1 MRVTLDAILW
11 EDALCGGERGVCPT
25 ADGRSNGFGRFAVI
39 LDAAVYADGRRIAHE
54 TLEEAFR
61 GRREPNTFA
70 AVAVREPSEE
80 EIDSIAGELGLSKP
94 RVENAI
100 KRPPRATIQRYENL
114 LIIWLASVRYS
125 DPEEGA
131 RIGWICVLLGEGL
144 LVALSFGEGVKE
156 LENVKQHVE
165 SEPERLWENPWHVL
179 REILNEAFD
188 NYDSAVENLD
198 GDVSQA
204 EREVFDGRAV
214 ASRRVHALTRVV
226 IAMHEAIEPF
236 SEALDRFLV
245 DAHHEVREDLSQ
257 ARRRVRRVG
266 EKLEGFQNLLSS
278 LLNVNLAMVGQ
289 KISAWGAI
297 LIVPTLIAGIFGM
310 NFEGIWLKDH
320 PYGFELMLVLMVAI
334 GALLYYRF
342 KRSGWL

>member
-1 MRVTLDAILW
+1 
-11 EDALCGGERGVCPT
+11 
-25 ADGRSNGFGRFAVI
+25 VI
-39 LDAAVYADGRRIAHE
+39 LDATVYADGRRVAHK

-61 GRREPNTFA
+61 GRRDPDTFA
-70 AVAVREPSEE
+70 AVAVHEPNEE

-100 KRPPRATIQRYENL
+100 KRPPRATIQSNENL
-114 LIIWLASVRYS
+114 LIIWLASVRYA

-144 LVALSFGEGVKE
+144 LVTLSFGEGVKE
-156 LENVKQHVE
+156 LEGVRQRLE
-165 SEPERLWENPWHVL
+165 SEPEKPWEGPWHVL
-179 REILNEAFD
+179 GEILDEAFD

-204 EREVFDGRAV
+204 EKEVFDGSAV

-226 IAMHEAIEPF
+226 IEMHEAIEPF
-236 SEALDRFLV
+236 SEALDRFLDDV
-245 DAHHEVREDLSQ
+245 EHEVREDLSQ
-257 ARRRVRRVG
+257 TQRRVRRVG

-310 NFEGIWLKDH
+310 NFEGVWLKH
-320 PYGFELMLVLMVAI
+320 YPYGFELMLVLMLAI
-334 GALLYYRF
+334 GALLYYWF
-342 KRSGWL
+342 KRSGGL

>member
-1 MRVTLDAILW
+1 LPI
-11 EDALCGGERGVCPT
+11 
-25 ADGRSNGFGRFAVI
+25 ADGYSDGFGRFVVI
-39 LDAAVYADGRRIAHE
+39 LEAAVYADGRRVAHE

-61 GRREPNTFA
+61 GRDEPNTFA
-70 AVAVREPSEE
+70 AVAVHEPNEE

-94 RVENAI
+94 LVENAI
-100 KRPPRATIQRYENL
+100 KRPPRATIQSHENI
-114 LIIWLASVRYS
+114 LIIWLASVRYA

-144 LVALSFGEGVKE
+144 LAALSFGEGDKE
-156 LENVKQHVE
+156 LENLRQHLE
-165 SEPERLWENPWHVL
+165 SEPERLWESPWHVL
-179 REILNEAFD
+179 SEILDETFD
-188 NYDSAVENLD
+188 TYDTAVENLD
-198 GDVSQA
+198 DDVSQA
-204 EREVFDGRAV
+204 EKEVFDGSAV

-226 IAMHEAIEPF
+226 IEMHEAIEPF
-236 SEALDRFLV
+236 SEALDRFLE
-245 DAHHEVREDLSQ
+245 DADNEVREDLSQ
-257 ARRRVRRVG
+257 ARRRARRVG

-310 NFEGIWLKDH
+310 NFEGVWLKHH

-334 GALLYYRF
+334 GALLYYWF

>member
-1 MRVTLDAILW
+1 
-11 EDALCGGERGVCPT
+11 
-25 ADGRSNGFGRFAVI
+25 VI
-39 LDAAVYADGRRIAHE
+39 LDAAVYADGRRVAHK

-61 GRREPNTFA
+61 GRREPDTFA
-70 AVAVREPSEE
+70 AVAVHEPNEE

-100 KRPPRATIQRYENL
+100 KRPPRATIQSNENL
-114 LIIWLASVRYS
+114 LIIWLASVRYA

-156 LENVKQHVE
+156 LENVRQHLE
-165 SEPERLWENPWHVL
+165 SEPERHWESPWHVL
-179 REILNEAFD
+179 GEILDEAFD
-188 NYDSAVENLD
+188 NYDTAVENLD

-204 EREVFDGRAV
+204 ERKVFDGSAV

-226 IAMHEAIEPF
+226 IEMHEAIEPF
-236 SEALDRFLV
+236 SEALDRFLG
-245 DAHHEVREDLSQ
+245 DADHEVREDLSQ

-266 EKLEGFQNLLSS
+266 EKLEGLQNLLSS

-310 NFEGIWLKDH
+310 NFEGVWLKHH
-320 PYGFELMLVLMVAI
+320 PYGFELMLVLMLAI
-334 GALLYYRF
+334 GALLYYWF

>member
-1 MRVTLDAILW
+1 
-11 EDALCGGERGVCPT
+11 
-25 ADGRSNGFGRFAVI
+25 VI
-39 LDAAVYADGRRIAHE
+39 LDTAVYADGRRVAHE

-61 GRREPNTFA
+61 DRRDPDTFA
-70 AVAVREPSEE
+70 AVAIHEPNEE
-80 EIDSIAGELGLSKP
+80 EIDAIAGELGLSKS

-100 KRPPRATIQRYENL
+100 KRPPRATIQRHENL

-125 DPEEGA
+125 GREEGA
-131 RIGWICVLLGEGL
+131 QIGWICVLLEEGL
-144 LVALSFGEGVKE
+144 LVALSFGEGVEE
-156 LENVKQHVE
+156 LANVRQHIE
-165 SEPERLWENPWHVL
+165 SEPKRLWESPWHVL
-179 REILNEAFD
+179 RVVLGEAID
-188 NYDSAVENLD
+188 NYDRAVETLD
-198 GDVSQA
+198 GNVSQA
-204 EREVFDGRAV
+204 EREVFDGNAA

-226 IAMHEAIEPF
+226 IEMHEAIEPF
-236 SEALDRFLV
+236 SEALDRFLGHA
-245 DAHHEVREDLSQ
+245 DQGVREDLSQ

-320 PYGFELMLVLMVAI
+320 PYGFELMLVLMFAI
-334 GALLYYRF
+334 GTLLYYWF

>member
-1 MRVTLDAILW
+1 
-11 EDALCGGERGVCPT
+11 
-25 ADGRSNGFGRFAVI
+25 VI
-39 LDAAVYADGRRIAHE
+39 LDAAVYADGRRVAHK

-61 GRREPNTFA
+61 GRREPDTFA
-70 AVAVREPSEE
+70 AVTVHEPNEE

-100 KRPPRATIQRYENL
+100 KRPPRATIQSNENL
-114 LIIWLASVRYS
+114 LIIWLASVRYA

-144 LVALSFGEGVKE
+144 LVALSFGEGEKE
-156 LENVKQHVE
+156 LESVRRRLE
-165 SEPERLWENPWHVL
+165 SEPEKPWEGPWHVL
-179 REILNEAFD
+179 GEILDEAFD

-204 EREVFDGRAV
+204 EKEVFDGSAV

-226 IAMHEAIEPF
+226 IEMHEAIEPF
-236 SEALDRFLV
+236 SEALDRFLD
-245 DAHHEVREDLSQ
+245 DAEHEAREDLSQ
-257 ARRRVRRVG
+257 TQRRVRRVG

-310 NFEGIWLKDH
+310 NFEGVWLKH
-320 PYGFELMLVLMVAI
+320 YPYGFELMLVLMVAI
-334 GALLYYRF
+334 GALLYYWF

>member
-1 MRVTLDAILW
+1 M
-11 EDALCGGERGVCPT
+11 
-25 ADGRSNGFGRFAVI
+25 I
-39 LDAAVYADGRRIAHE
+39 LDAAVYADGRRVAHK

-61 GRREPNTFA
+61 GRREPDTFA
-70 AVAVREPSEE
+70 AVAVHEPNEE

-100 KRPPRATIQRYENL
+100 KRPPRATIQSNENL
-114 LIIWLASVRYS
+114 LIIWLASVRYA

-156 LENVKQHVE
+156 LESVRQRLE
-165 SEPERLWENPWHVL
+165 SEPEKPWEGPWHVL
-179 REILNEAFD
+179 GEILDVAFD

-198 GDVSQA
+198 SDISQA
-204 EREVFDGRAV
+204 EKEVFDGSAV

-226 IAMHEAIEPF
+226 IEMHEAIEPF
-236 SEALDRFLV
+236 SEALDRFLD
-245 DAHHEVREDLSQ
+245 DAEHEVREDLSQ
-257 ARRRVRRVG
+257 TQRSVRRVG

-310 NFEGIWLKDH
+310 NFEGVWLKH
-320 PYGFELMLVLMVAI
+320 YPYGFELMLVLMLAI
-334 GALLYYRF
+334 GALLYYWF

>member
-1 MRVTLDAILW
+1 M
-11 EDALCGGERGVCPT
+11 
-25 ADGRSNGFGRFAVI
+25 I
-39 LDAAVYADGRRIAHE
+39 LDAAVYADGRRVAHK

-61 GRREPNTFA
+61 GRREPDTFA
-70 AVAVREPSEE
+70 AVTVHEPNEE

-100 KRPPRATIQRYENL
+100 KRPPRATIQSNENL
-114 LIIWLASVRYS
+114 LIIWLASVRYA

-144 LVALSFGEGVKE
+144 LVALSFGEGEKE
-156 LENVKQHVE
+156 LESVRRRLE
-165 SEPERLWENPWHVL
+165 SEPEMPWEGPWHVL
-179 REILNEAFD
+179 GEILDEAFD

-204 EREVFDGRAV
+204 EKEVFDGSAV

-226 IAMHEAIEPF
+226 IEMHEAIEPF
-236 SEALDRFLV
+236 SEALDRFLD
-245 DAHHEVREDLSQ
+245 DAEHEAREDLSQ
-257 ARRRVRRVG
+257 TQRRVRRVG

-310 NFEGIWLKDH
+310 NFEGVWLKH
-320 PYGFELMLVLMVAI
+320 YPYGFELMLVLMVAI
-334 GALLYYRF
+334 GALLYYWF

>member
-1 MRVTLDAILW
+1 M
-11 EDALCGGERGVCPT
+11 
-25 ADGRSNGFGRFAVI
+25 I
-39 LDAAVYADGRRIAHE
+39 LDTAVYADGRRIAHE

-61 GRREPNTFA
+61 GRGEPNTFA
-70 AVAVREPSEE
+70 AVAVHEPNEG

-94 RVENAI
+94 RVESAI
-100 KRPPRATIQRYENL
+100 KRPPRATIQRHENL
-114 LIIWLASVRYS
+114 LIIWLASVRYAG
-125 DPEEGA
+125 PEEGA

-156 LENVKQHVE
+156 LENVKQHLE
-165 SEPERLWENPWHVL
+165 SESERHWESPWHVL
-179 REILNEAFD
+179 GEILDEAFD
-188 NYDSAVENLD
+188 HYDSAVENLD
-198 GDVSQA
+198 GDVSHA
-204 EREVFDGRAV
+204 EREVFDGSAV

-226 IAMHEAIEPF
+226 IELHEAIEPF
-236 SEALDRFLV
+236 SEALDRFLE
-245 DAHHEVREDLSQ
+245 DADREVREDLSQ

-310 NFEGIWLKDH
+310 NFEGVWLKHH

-334 GALLYYRF
+334 GALLYSWF

>member
-1 MRVTLDAILW
+1 
-11 EDALCGGERGVCPT
+11 
-25 ADGRSNGFGRFAVI
+25 VI
-39 LDAAVYADGRRIAHE
+39 LDAAVYADGRRVAHK

-61 GRREPNTFA
+61 GRREPDTFA
-70 AVAVREPSEE
+70 AVAVHEPNEE

-100 KRPPRATIQRYENL
+100 KRPPRATIQSNENL
-114 LIIWLASVRYS
+114 LIIWLASVRYA

-144 LVALSFGEGVKE
+144 LVTLSFGEGVKE
-156 LENVKQHVE
+156 LEGVRQRLE
-165 SEPERLWENPWHVL
+165 SEPEKPWEGPWHVL
-179 REILNEAFD
+179 GEILDEAFD

-204 EREVFDGRAV
+204 EKEVFDGSAV

-226 IAMHEAIEPF
+226 IEMDEAIEPF
-236 SEALDRFLV
+236 SEALDRFLDDV
-245 DAHHEVREDLSQ
+245 EHEVREDLSQ
-257 ARRRVRRVG
+257 TQRRVRRVG

-310 NFEGIWLKDH
+310 NFEGVWLKH
-320 PYGFELMLVLMVAI
+320 YPYGFELMLVLMLAI
-334 GALLYYRF
+334 GALLYYWF

>member
-1 MRVTLDAILW
+1 M
-11 EDALCGGERGVCPT
+11 
-25 ADGRSNGFGRFAVI
+25 I
-39 LDAAVYADGRRIAHE
+39 LDAAVYADGRRVAYE

-70 AVAVREPSEE
+70 AVAVHEPNEQ
-80 EIDSIAGELGLSKP
+80 EIDAIAGELGLSKP

-100 KRPPRATIQRYENL
+100 KRPPRATIQRHENL
-114 LIIWLASVRYS
+114 LIIWLASVRYT
-125 DPEEGA
+125 DREEGA

-144 LVALSFGEGVKE
+144 LVALSFGEGVGE
-156 LENVKQHVE
+156 LENVRQYIE
-165 SEPERLWENPWHVL
+165 SEPERLWESPWHVL
-179 REILNEAFD
+179 RKILGEAFD
-188 NYDSAVENLD
+188 NYDGAVENLD
-198 GDVSQA
+198 GDVSRA
-204 EREVFDGRAV
+204 EREVFDGSAG

-226 IAMHEAIEPF
+226 IEMHEAIEPF
-236 SEALDRFLV
+236 SEALDRFLG
-245 DAHHEVREDLSQ
+245 DADHGVREDLSQ

-266 EKLEGFQNLLSS
+266 ERLEGFQNLLSS

-310 NFEGIWLKDH
+310 NFEGVWLKH
-320 PYGFELMLVLMVAI
+320 EPYGFEFMLALMVAI
-334 GALLYYRF
+334 AALLYSWF

>member
-1 MRVTLDAILW
+1 
-11 EDALCGGERGVCPT
+11 
-25 ADGRSNGFGRFAVI
+25 VI
-39 LDAAVYADGRRIAHE
+39 LDTAVYADGQRIAHE

-61 GRREPNTFA
+61 GRGEPNTFA
-70 AVAVREPSEE
+70 AVAVHEPNEG

-94 RVENAI
+94 RVESAI
-100 KRPPRATIQRYENL
+100 KRPPRATIQRHENL
-114 LIIWLASVRYS
+114 LIIWLASVRYAG
-125 DPEEGA
+125 PEEGA

-156 LENVKQHVE
+156 LENVKQHLE
-165 SEPERLWENPWHVL
+165 SESERHWESPWHVL
-179 REILNEAFD
+179 GEI
-188 NYDSAVENLD
+188 LD
-198 GDVSQA
+198 GDGSHA
-204 EREVFDGRAV
+204 EREVFDGSAV

-226 IAMHEAIEPF
+226 IELHEAIEPF
-236 SEALDRFLV
+236 GEALDRFLE
-245 DAHHEVREDLSQ
+245 DADRKVREDLSL

-310 NFEGIWLKDH
+310 NFEGVWLKHH

-334 GALLYYRF
+334 GALLYSWF